1 MGRRRPLLIMTG
13 RTLLLPV
20 ACLLLVG
27 CTKGKDYRSILP
39 ADAKLKAGD
48 VVFRR
53 GGGLTSQAVLAAD
66 VDGNYSHVG
75 IVVDSAGT
83 MMIVHAVPGEPD
95 FEGDVDRVKMD
106 RPERFFSTEFTVVG
120 EVCRPTDSL
129 IARKASEVALAQY
142 RRGALF
148 DHDYDDLDTTR
159 MYCTELIAY
168 AFRQAGHEVVGNERH
183 TVGFP
188 VMQAS
193 VIFPSDIHSSS
204 FLETKYMF
212 NN

>member
-1 MGRRRPLLIMTG
+1 MIERM
-13 RTLLLPV
+13 LLLPL
-20 ACLLLVG
+20 ACLLLAG
-27 CTKGKDYRSILP
+27 CTEGKDYRCILP
-39 ADAKLKAGD
+39 ADAKLRAGD

-95 FEGDVDRVKMD
+95 FEGDPDRVKMD

-120 EVCRPTDSL
+120 EVCRPLDSMT
-129 IARKASEVALAQY
+129 ARRASEVAMAQY
-142 RRGALF
+142 RRGTLF
-148 DHDYDDLDTTR
+148 DHDYNDLDTSR

-168 AFRQAGHEVVGNERH
+168 AFRQAGHEVVDSTRH
-183 TVGFP
+183 KVRLPT
-188 VMQAS
+188 MQADC
-193 VIFPSDIHSSS
+193 IFPSDIHSSP
-204 FLETKYMF
+204 FLESVYMF
-212 NN
+212 NH

>member
-39 ADAKLKAGD
+39 ADAKLRAGD

-106 RPERFFSTEFTVVG
+106 RPEHFFSTEFTVVG
-120 EVCRPTDSL
+120 EVCRPRDSL
-129 IARKASEVALAQY
+129 IARRASEVAMAQY
-142 RRGALF
+142 RRGTLF

-168 AFRQAGHEVVGNERH
+168 AFRQAGHEVVGDERH
-183 TVGFP
+183 KVGFP
-188 VMQAS
+188 IMQAS
-193 VIFPSDIHSSS
+193 VIFPSDIHSSP
-204 FLETKYMF
+204 FLETKYTF
-212 NN
+212 N